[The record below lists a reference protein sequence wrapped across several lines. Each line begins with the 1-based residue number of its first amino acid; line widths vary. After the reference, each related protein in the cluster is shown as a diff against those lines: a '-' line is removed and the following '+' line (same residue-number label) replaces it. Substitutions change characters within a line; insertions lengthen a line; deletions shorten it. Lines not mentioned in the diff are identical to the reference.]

1 VRALVA
7 STGGCELSNYNN
19 SEATVV
25 KSKGRKI
32 RSLKTLIVLSADIL
46 LKALGDVN
54 LSHGMKDIGNVH
66 SFNPAALFEVGFHVF
81 TNAWILLGIALLIGF
96 SLLELAGLSW
106 LDLSYMLPM
115 TAFTYVLTAFFAE
128 WLLHE
133 KISLIRWVG
142 ISVITLGVV
151 SVGLG
156 ESKQK
161 SQKAVRSSS
170 LQDKNF

>member
-1 VRALVA
+1 VSALVA
-7 STGGCELSNYNN
+7 STGYELSNSNN

-25 KSKGRKI
+25 KRGRKI
-32 RSLKTLIVLSADIL
+32 RALKTLIVLTADIL

-66 SFNPAALFEVGFHVF
+66 LFNPGTLLGIGFHVF
-81 TNAWILLGIALLIGF
+81 TNAWILLGIALLIGY

-133 KISLIRWVG
+133 KISLTRWIG

-151 SVGLG
+151 IVGLG

-161 SQKAVRSSS
+161 SQKAVKSSS